1 MSAENRSDVP
11 FTTRLTNETREKLE
25 RLADETGLNK
35 KEFIEKMIQQYEL
48 YAVSEK
54 TPLISADL
62 KELSIIT
69 KRITDIYINIGDRI
83 TTIQNETEQ
92 KYKNENEQLQQ
103 KTNQLVERVQEL
115 TTLTDEQLI
124 QIKQLK
130 SQMFEDTRIMNE
142 LKDDKDRNIALIKEY
157 EKKIKELEAKTSP
170 DLKTKIDKLESQI
183 KQLELQKDIE
193 IMQLKEDY
201 IKKLEENQKQYNTI
215 LTENQKQYNSII
227 EKFQTQKAEEAP
239 NPTAKTTTKKR
250 RSTKSKEA
258 EQTIKDT
265 QTTEVE
271 QKPTPII
278 SDPDSTN

>member
-227 EKFQTQKAEEAP
+227 EKFQTQKAEEAS

-258 EQTIKDT
+258 EQTIKDA

-271 QKPTPII
+271 QKPAPTV
-278 SDPDSTN
+278 SDTDSTN